1 MVRQVTALL
10 RALDTRPAMLLPAA
24 GLIGVILA
32 FDPPFV
38 VAALLMTVAAGLF
51 GISPSVGLAA
61 TLAATPFIFRPVDL
75 DGRTFT
81 HLELTLVAL
90 AAGFGV
96 RLLLDCSRNRSITDL
111 TSLFSPYAPIAGAVV
126 LVALGLLSIVTM
138 NDTEYRDASL
148 RALRTVILESLVVIP
163 VARWSLRR
171 GEGVLVLAGL
181 AIMIVVTSCWG
192 LLQLVM
198 GAGVAADGV
207 RRATGPYL
215 HPNNLSF
222 FLERATLL
230 VVVPALLIP
239 RFRKIGIG
247 LAIIGATGVL
257 MTLSRGAL
265 IGLPIAIAVALWLVG
280 RFRAIAG
287 VIVGAIAVGGALAL
301 LAGNRLFDSGSQ
313 GSEPSRFVLWRASLK
328 MIRDFPI
335 SGIGLD
341 QFYVMYGLRY
351 IEPVG
356 WPERYT
362 SHPHNIVL
370 DAWLSLGVGGVV
382 LLVAGVVWGV
392 ISVVRLRRQ
401 DQGGARFALA
411 VGAAAA
417 LVTGAVHGLV
427 DNAFFL
433 PDLAVL
439 TWFSVVLLSEGAR
452 TERPRA
458 QS

>member
-1 MVRQVTALL
+1 MVEQVTGLL
-10 RALDTRPAMLLPAA
+10 RTLDSRPVLLLPAA
-24 GLIGVILA
+24 GLIGVILG
-32 FDPPFV
+32 FDPPLV
-38 VAALLMTVAAGLF
+38 VAALLMAIAAGLF
-51 GISPSVGLAA
+51 CIAPSAGLAA
-61 TLAATPFIFRPVDL
+61 ALAATPFIFRPVDL

-81 HLELTLVAL
+81 HLELALIAL
-90 AAGFGV
+90 AAGFGA
-96 RLLLDCSRNRSITDL
+96 RLLVDCVRQRSIAEPLALL
-111 TSLFSPYAPIAGAVV
+111 TPYAPIAGAVA
-126 LVALGLLSIVTM
+126 LAGLGLLSIVTM

-148 RALRTVILESLVVIP
+148 RSLRTVILEPLVVIP
-163 VARWSLRR
+163 VARWALRR
-171 GEGVLVLAGL
+171 GQAIVALAGL
-181 AIMIVVTSCWG
+181 ALMIVVTSCWG
-192 LLQLVM
+192 LLQLVA
-198 GAGVAADGV
+198 GAGVSADGV

-230 VVVPALLIP
+230 VAVPAMLIP
-239 RFRKIGIG
+239 RWRKIGIG

-265 IGLPIAIAVALWLVG
+265 IGLPFAIAVVLWLT
-280 RFRAIAG
+280 RRLRAIAG
-287 VIVGAIAVGGALAL
+287 VIVGAVAVGGALAL
-301 LAGNRLFDSGSQ
+301 FAGNRLFDSGSQ
-313 GSEPSRFVLWRASLK
+313 GSEPSRFVLWRASAS

-370 DAWLSLGVGGVV
+370 DAWLSLGIGGVA
-382 LLVAGVVWGV
+382 LLIAAVIWGV
-392 ISVVRLRRQ
+392 FSIVRLRRQ
-401 DQGGARFALA
+401 QQTGVSFALA
-411 VGAAAA
+411 AGGAAA

-439 TWFSVVLLSEGAR
+439 TWFSVVLLAEGWRDAR
-452 TERPRA
+452 PEL